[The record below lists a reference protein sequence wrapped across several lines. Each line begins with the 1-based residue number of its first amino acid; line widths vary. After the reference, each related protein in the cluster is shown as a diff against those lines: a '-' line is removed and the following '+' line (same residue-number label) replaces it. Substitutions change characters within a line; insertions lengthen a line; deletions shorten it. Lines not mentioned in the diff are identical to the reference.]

1 MKLHKLLVAVVLL
14 YLLSAQQANAQF
26 LPENMITDSSF
37 RVEYLLGRQSVGK
50 LDDSI
55 PLWIT
60 RQIVALPADD
70 PRSYVLMPV
79 PNPIQTLSVDFMTS
93 QLVLDGMVEI
103 TPVPVFSGRL
113 RASISVAGSNKEITI
128 GNGPRRTDYNKGYDP
143 WQPLFGPFSADI
155 SPSFWSWEA
164 AGQYNLSYEGGYRF
178 ALVGGYRY
186 EYQSYLSSN
195 GSGQP
200 GYLGAYFKSSIPFI
214 GLQTSMVS
222 PTWKARC
229 EVLGSAFMKKNLSV
243 GARDITNFMNIDGSM
258 TSGGFIELQ
267 VEGNVPVT
275 PNTWLGVY
283 SQLSYEGLK
292 GEVNGTSVDGNGN
305 LPYFTAPYAFDSSKF
320 FWFLGLNCNVQF

>member
-1 MKLHKLLVAVVLL
+1 MKLHKILVALI
-14 YLLSAQQANAQF
+14 LLSIFNTPPAKAQF
-26 LPENMITDSSF
+26 LTENMITDSSF
-37 RVEYLLGRQSVGK
+37 RVEYLLGRQSLGK
-50 LDDSI
+50 TDDSI
-55 PLWIT
+55 PMWIT
-60 RQIVALPADD
+60 RSVTSSPTPQ
-70 PRSYVLMPV
+70 YVQMPV
-79 PNPIQTLSVDFMTS
+79 PNPIQTLNLSFITN
-93 QLVLDGMVEI
+93 QLVLDGLVEV
-103 TPVPVFSGRL
+103 TPVPAFSGRL
-113 RASISVAGSNKEITI
+113 RANASVAGSNKEVTL
-128 GNGPRRTDYNKGYDP
+128 GNGPTLTGFNGYYTP
-143 WQPLFGPFSADI
+143 AQPLFGPFSADVT
-155 SPSFWSWEA
+155 PSYWSWEA

-186 EYQSYLSSN
+186 EYQSYLSSS

-258 TSGGFIELQ
+258 TNGGFIELQ
-267 VEGNVPVT
+267 VEGNIPVSQ
-275 PNTWLGVY
+275 NAWLGAY
-283 SQLSYEGLK
+283 SQFSYEGLK

-305 LPYFTAPYAFDSSKF
+305 PPYFTAPYAFDSSKF